1 MMATVLHI
9 KMKYEVE
16 LKPKAIKDLKGL
28 PKTEGKR
35 IIDKLKLLEDD
46 LQGNVKRLTNFT
58 PECRLRIGDWRVLFE
73 VDDKKIIVYRIRH
86 RKEAYK

>member
-1 MMATVLHI
+1 
-9 KMKYEVE
+9 MKYYVE

-35 IIDKLKLLEDD
+35 IIEKLNLLEDD
-46 LQGNVKRLTNFT
+46 LQGNVKRLTNYT
-58 PECRLRIGDWRVLFE
+58 PEYRLRVGDWRVLFE
-73 VDDKKIIVYRIRH
+73 VDDNKIIVYRIRH

>member
-1 MMATVLHI
+1 
-9 KMKYEVE
+9 MKYEVE

-28 PKTEGKR
+28 SKTEGKR

-46 LQGNVKRLTNFT
+46 LQGNVKRLTNYT
-58 PECRLRIGDWRVLFE
+58 PEYRLRVGDWRVLFE

>member
-1 MMATVLHI
+1 
-9 KMKYEVE
+9 MKYEVE

-35 IIDKLKLLEDD
+35 IIEKLKLLEDD
-46 LQGNVKRLTNFT
+46 LQGNIKRLTNFT
-58 PECRLRIGDWRVLFE
+58 PEYRLRVGDWRVLFE